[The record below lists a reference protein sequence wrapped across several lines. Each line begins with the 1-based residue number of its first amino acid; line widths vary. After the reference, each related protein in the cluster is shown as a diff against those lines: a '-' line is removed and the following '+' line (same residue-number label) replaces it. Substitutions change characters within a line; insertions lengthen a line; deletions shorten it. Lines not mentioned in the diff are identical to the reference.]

1 MTVKKF
7 GIIILWVIFGLV
19 NTAMTQTKDI
29 FKQFQQIIPRGRIAA
44 IVKPKFVPAN
54 KAKVNEDSWI
64 FGVEIDGQ
72 TRAYSLSL
80 LNSHEVVN
88 DKIGETNFAAV
99 W

>member
-1 MTVKKF
+1 MSDKKF
-7 GIIILWVIFGLV
+7 AMISILLLFGSCDLV
-19 NTAMTQTKDI
+19 FSQNKEI
-29 FKQFQQIIPRGRIAA
+29 FKQFEQILPRGRIAA
-44 IVKPKFVPAN
+44 IEKPKLIPAD
-54 KAKVNEDSWI
+54 KADVNEDSWM

-72 TRAYSLSL
+72 ARAYSLSL

>member
-1 MTVKKF
+1 M
-7 GIIILWVIFGLV
+7 
-19 NTAMTQTKDI
+19 AQTKEI

-44 IVKPKFVPAN
+44 IVKPEFVPAD

-64 FGVEIDGQ
+64 FGVEINGQ
-72 TRAYSLSL
+72 ARAYSLSL